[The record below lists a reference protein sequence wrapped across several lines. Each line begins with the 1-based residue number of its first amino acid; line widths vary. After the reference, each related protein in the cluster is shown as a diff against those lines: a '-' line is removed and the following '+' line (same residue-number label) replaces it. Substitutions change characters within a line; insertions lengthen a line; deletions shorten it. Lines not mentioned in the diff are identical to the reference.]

1 MRIVGRYSF
10 AGGQEYVEA
19 HHPQELAEIVA
30 AIESIDAEAH
40 RVKES
45 RESTMPGRLLFAPRK
60 INAEILEAFLYTE
73 LYGWKTPERVLPM
86 HYSITDLAKP
96 AKVTFTTDG
105 LKNRV
110 ALEVQLGK
118 YAFVEYDICAKL
130 PIYKRFGRIDCA
142 IEVIP
147 MNRFVRQMS
156 TGPGWFER
164 TATIL
169 ENRGYSHL
177 DVPLLLLG
185 IDA

>member
-1 MRIVGRYSF
+1 M
-10 AGGQEYVEA
+10 
-19 HHPQELAEIVA
+19 
-30 AIESIDAEAH
+30 
-40 RVKES
+40 
-45 RESTMPGRLLFAPRK
+45 TGRLLYAPK
-60 INAEILEAFLYTE
+60 LINAEILEAFLHTE
-73 LYGWKTPERVLPM
+73 MYGWNTPERVLPM
-86 HYSITDLAKP
+86 SYEIPDAPKP
-96 AKVTFTTDG
+96 STVTFTTDG
-105 LKNRV
+105 LKNHV
-110 ALEVQLGK
+110 ALEIQLGK

-147 MNRFVRQMS
+147 MNAFVRQMS

-169 ENRGYSHL
+169 ENRGYSDL